1 MRCLERSGSG
11 EQGQTVASSVR
22 RGNREL
28 LDRKPQLGR
37 LRVHYYGQE
46 SHSGV
51 KALLGWECSAPGGHK
66 TVGSKEV
73 TTRGEVRAGN

>member
-1 MRCLERSGSG
+1 M
-11 EQGQTVASSVR
+11 ASSVR

-51 KALLGWECSAPGGHK
+51 KALMGWECSAPGGHK

-73 TTRGEVRAGN
+73 RCVLGTEVGLYAKTSVCFLGREWG